1 MAKKLVTDT
10 HLSNI
15 ADAIRTK
22 NGTSNK
28 YTPATM
34 ANAILAFPVA
44 TDYNWM
50 GLNVECLSSSFYH
63 SVIYVPSTTY
73 EGWAASTTAKA
84 LVASKNMTAFTASSM
99 DSYAYM
105 IRWTVE
111 TNISY
116 LSTAT
121 LKAFPIRAIN
131 LFDQQIIR
139 RPSSLSNIQI
149 SAFNSATTINPLALG
164 WMQYYNTSGSL
175 TYTWAATYGFYGSVV
190 APAITNSTSA
200 NITVTPR
207 VPSLYTRCSST
218 LFATAR
224 KEDVDIANTYYTIHA
239 ELYRMDAN
247 CCERQRY
254 GSLVDI
260 INRQEET

>member
-15 ADAIRTK
+15 ANAIRTK

-28 YTPATM
+28 YTPSTM
-34 ANAILAFPVA
+34 ASAILAFPAA

-50 GLNVECLSSSFYH
+50 GANVECLSSSFYH
-63 SVIYVPSTTY
+63 SVVYVPSTTY
-73 EGWAASTTAKA
+73 EAWTASTTAKA
-84 LVASKNMTAFTASSM
+84 LVASKNMTAFTASDM
-99 DSYAYM
+99 DHYAYL
-105 IRWTVE
+105 IRWIIE
-111 TNISY
+111 TNISH

-121 LKAFPIRAIN
+121 LQAFPTRAIN
-131 LFDQQIIR
+131 LLDQQIIR
-139 RPSSLSNIQI
+139 RPSSLSNIQA
-149 SAFNSATTINPLALG
+149 SAFNSAITINPVGIG

-175 TYTWAATYGFYGSVV
+175 TYTWAAAYGFYGTLV

-218 LFATAR
+218 IFAVGR
-224 KEDVDIANTYYTIHA
+224 KEEVDVANTFYTIHA
-239 ELYRMDAN
+239 ELYRTDAD
-247 CCERQRY
+247 CCERQRFE
-254 GSLVDI
+254 SLVDI
-260 INRQEET
+260 INGQEES

>member
-1 MAKKLVTDT
+1 MSKKLVTTT

-15 ADAIRTK
+15 ADAIRAK

-34 ANAILAFPVA
+34 ASAILAFPAA

-50 GLNVECLSSSFYH
+50 GANVECLSSSFYH
-63 SVIYVPSTTY
+63 SVVYAPAATY
-73 EGWAASTTAKA
+73 SAWTASTTAKA
-84 LVASKNMTAFTASSM
+84 LQASKNMTSFIASSM
-99 DSYAYM
+99 DSYAYL
-105 IRWTVE
+105 IRWTVD
-111 TNISY
+111 TQISY

-121 LKAFPIRAIN
+121 LQAFPIRAIN

-149 SAFNSATTINPLALG
+149 STFNSATTINPVALG

-175 TYTWAATYGFYGSVV
+175 TYTWAAAYGFYGAVV

-218 LFATAR
+218 IFAVGR
-224 KEDVDIANTYYTIHA
+224 KADVDIANTFYTVHA

-254 GSLVDI
+254 ADLIDV
-260 INRQEET
+260 INSQED

>member
-1 MAKKLVTDT
+1 MGKKIVTDT
-10 HLSNI
+10 HLYNI

-34 ANAILAFPVA
+34 ASAILAFPTA

-50 GLNVECLSSSFYH
+50 GPNVECLSSSFYH
-63 SVIYVPSTTY
+63 SVVYAPSTTY
-73 EGWAASTTAKA
+73 ENWTASTTAKA
-84 LVASKNMTAFTASSM
+84 LVASKNMTAFTAENM
-99 DSYAYM
+99 DEYAYL
-105 IRWTVE
+105 IRWIVE

-121 LKAFPIRAIN
+121 LQAFPIRAIN

-149 SAFNSATTINPLALG
+149 SAFNSAVTINPLALG

-175 TYTWAATYGFYGSVV
+175 TYTWAAAYGFYGAVV
-190 APAITNSTSA
+190 APAITNSTST

-218 LFATAR
+218 LFAVDR
-224 KEDVDIANTYYTIHA
+224 KPEVDIANTYYTIHA
-239 ELYRMDAN
+239 ELYKMDAN

-254 GSLVDI
+254 ADLVDI
-260 INRQEET
+260 ING

>member
-10 HLSNI
+10 HLYNI
-15 ADAIRTK
+15 AEAIRIK

-34 ANAILAFPVA
+34 ANAILAFPTA

-50 GLNVECLSSSFYH
+50 GANVECLSSSFYH
-63 SVIYVPSTTY
+63 STVYPPASTYSAWT
-73 EGWAASTTAKA
+73 ASTTAKA

-105 IRWTVE
+105 IRWIVE
-111 TNISY
+111 ANISY
-116 LSTAT
+116 ISTAT
-121 LKAFPIRAIN
+121 LQAFPIRAIN
-131 LFDQQIIR
+131 LMDQQIIR
-139 RPSSLSNIQI
+139 RPSSLVNIQT
-149 SAFNSATTINPLALG
+149 SAFNSAVTVNPLALG
-164 WMQYYNTSGSL
+164 WMQYYNSAGTL
-175 TYTWAATYGFYGSVV
+175 TYTWAAAYGFYGALV

-218 LFATAR
+218 IFSVGR
-224 KEDVDIANTYYTIHA
+224 KEEVDIENTFYTIHA
-239 ELYRMDAN
+239 ELYRMDAD

-254 GSLVDI
+254 ASLVDL
-260 INRQEET
+260 INA

>member
-1 MAKKLVTDT
+1 MAKKLVTAT

-34 ANAILAFPVA
+34 ASAILAFPAA

-50 GLNVECLSSSFYH
+50 GANVECLSSSFYH
-63 SVIYVPSTTY
+63 SVVYAPAATY
-73 EGWAASTTAKA
+73 SAWTASTTAKA
-84 LVASKNMTAFTASSM
+84 LQASKNMTSFIASDM
-99 DSYAYM
+99 NQYAYV
-105 IRWTVE
+105 IRWIIDTH
-111 TNISY
+111 ISY

-121 LKAFPIRAIN
+121 LKAFPVRAIN
-131 LFDQQIIR
+131 LFDQQITR
-139 RPSSLSNIQI
+139 RPSSMDNIYA
-149 SAFNSATTINPLALG
+149 STFNSAITVNPVALG
-164 WMQYYNTSGSL
+164 WMRYYNTSGNL
-175 TYTWAATYGFYGSVV
+175 TYTWAAAYGFYGAVV

-218 LFATAR
+218 IFATGR
-224 KEDVDIANTYYTIHA
+224 KPEVDIANTYYTIHA

-254 GSLVDI
+254 KTLVDT
-260 INRQEET
+260 ING

>member
-1 MAKKLVTDT
+1 MAQKLVTDT

-34 ANAILAFPVA
+34 ANAILAFPAA

-50 GLNVECLSSSFYH
+50 GPNVECLSSSFYH
-63 SVIYVPSTTY
+63 STVYLSTTAY
-73 EGWAASTTAKA
+73 STWTASTTAKA
-84 LVASKNMTAFTASSM
+84 LVASKNMTSFIASDM
-99 DSYAYM
+99 GRYAYL
-105 IRWTVE
+105 IRWIVD

-121 LKAFPIRAIN
+121 LSAFPIRAIN
-131 LFDQQIIR
+131 LLDYQIIR
-139 RPSSLSNIQI
+139 RPSSLVNIQA
-149 SAFNSATTINPLALG
+149 SAFNSAITINPVSMG
-164 WMQYYNTSGSL
+164 WTQYYNTSGSL
-175 TYTWAATYGFYGSVV
+175 TYTWTATYGFYGTLVG
-190 APAITNSTSA
+190 PAIVNSTST

-218 LFATAR
+218 IFATGR
-224 KEDVDIANTYYTIHA
+224 KADVDIENTFYTVHA
-239 ELYRMDAN
+239 ELYRMDAD

-254 GSLVDI
+254 GTLVDL
-260 INRQEET
+260 INE

>member
-1 MAKKLVTDT
+1 MGKKLVTTT
-10 HLSNI
+10 HLQNI

-34 ANAILAFPVA
+34 ANAILAFPAAVP
-44 TDYNWM
+44 YNWM
-50 GLNVECLSSSFYH
+50 GDNVECLSSSFYH
-63 SVIYVPSTTY
+63 SVVYAPSTTY
-73 EGWAASTTAKA
+73 ANWTASTTAKA
-84 LVASKNMTAFTASSM
+84 LVASKNMTSFIASDM
-99 DSYAYM
+99 EHYAYL
-105 IRWTVE
+105 IRWVVE

-121 LKAFPIRAIN
+121 LQAFPIRAIN
-131 LFDQQIIR
+131 LMDQQIIR
-139 RPSSLSNIQI
+139 RPSSLTNIQN
-149 SAFNSATTINPLALG
+149 SAFNSAITVNPLGIG

-175 TYTWAATYGFYGSVV
+175 TYTWAAAYGFYGAIV

-218 LFATAR
+218 IFATAR
-224 KEDVDIANTYYTIHA
+224 KGEVDIENTYYTIHG
-239 ELYRMDAN
+239 ELYRMDAD
-247 CCERQRY
+247 CCERQRFKT
-254 GSLVDI
+254 LVDI
-260 INRQEET
+260 ING